1 MGNLSTIERDWKPLC
16 TETLFQLPTE
26 HPLICMEHKKTKE
39 RAYFDI
45 KLDRLLSQQEA
56 FDVLRGFSW

>member
-1 MGNLSTIERDWKPLC
+1 MGNLTNIEQNWKPLC
-16 TETLFQLPTE
+16 TETLYQLPSD

-45 KLDRLLSQQEA
+45 QKDRLLSQQEA
-56 FDVLRGFSW
+56 FDVLRGFSA